1 MDHLEMAGFLTRG
14 KQMGPDL
21 AYASLEGSQVAR
33 LIASRKPGLEFAEDG
48 SSTTA
53 RVGLDQGADLLP
65 LPQERVFAGVS
76 PGQQRCAFRWVLLST
91 LGNSSLFP
99 SSCFTWET
107 LRRDAVEFKGYQS
120 RSRGLVTGSRAADL
134 TPKQGLLQA
143 FHLVEETNG
152 VECLRHSMQFLLPGG
167 SENTGE

>member
-1 MDHLEMAGFLTRG
+1 MDHVVLAGLLTGG

-21 AYASLEGSQVAR
+21 AYPTLKGPQMAWM
-33 LIASRKPGLEFAEDG
+33 IASGELGLKLAEDG
-48 SSTTA
+48 STTAA
-53 RVGLDQGADLLP
+53 RVGLDKGADLLP

-107 LRRDAVEFKGYQS
+107 LRRDAVEFKGDQS
-120 RSRGLVTGSRAADL
+120 RSRGLVTGSRAAAL

-143 FHLVEETNG
+143 FHLMEEANG
-152 VECLRHSMQFLLPGG
+152 VECLGHSMQFLLPGG